1 MKNSK
6 RFYFYIFIIAI
17 LYAIQFYINNKITP
31 VGDQTAFL
39 KYAEEFQ
46 YNYLYFGIDRYFTWS
61 SRLLIESAT
70 LLFSVH
76 EKLFVVVSAM
86 ATFVLLLPSKK
97 FSKELP
103 WLPGFLLF
111 ICIPA
116 SEFLSAGSIP
126 TYVNYIFP
134 ASFLLFSLYFRHSSN
149 QWVKITS
156 LLSFVFAVMQ
166 EQLAIYAFLWLVFE
180 LFRDWK
186 INSDRNWNI
195 LFVVVASLGI
205 LSAKLSPG
213 NAIRFIKNVD
223 SWFPNFINLNS
234 IQKVGLGILE
244 TGDGLLSVSFA
255 FVILFL
261 IVSTIL
267 SIFKNKFTTLILS
280 TVLLL
285 SVLSHKF
292 ELRSVLFTL
301 SAISKVAR
309 ESGTFEFN
317 FVYFGAVL
325 FYFIILFILLF
336 IIWSLS
342 DSKDKVWLSY
352 LFIIGLLGRMVISF
366 SPTLYASGTRTYLPI
381 MLSVFIITCKF
392 INVIY
397 LRMNHIKIN

>member
-1 MKNSK
+1 M
-6 RFYFYIFIIAI
+6 
-17 LYAIQFYINNKITP
+17 
-31 VGDQTAFL
+31 

-70 LLFSVH
+70 LFFSVH
-76 EKLFVVVSAM
+76 EKLFVIVSAL
-86 ATFVLLLPSKK
+86 ATFVFLLPSKK

-103 WLPGFLLF
+103 WLPGFLIF

-126 TYVNYIFP
+126 TYVNYILP
-134 ASFLLFSLYFRHSSN
+134 ASFMLFSLYFRYSSN
-149 QWVKITS
+149 LWVKIAS
-156 LLSFVFAVMQ
+156 FVSFVFAIMQ
-166 EQLAIYAFLWLVFE
+166 EQLAIYAFLWIVFE
-180 LFRDWK
+180 LIRDWK

-195 LFVVVASLGI
+195 LFVVAASLGI
-205 LSAKLSPG
+205 LSAKLAPG
-213 NAIRFIKNVD
+213 NTIRFMKNVD

-255 FVILFL
+255 FVTLFL
-261 IVSTIL
+261 IVSVIL
-267 SIFKNKFTTLILS
+267 SIYKNNFTSFILS
-280 TVLLL
+280 TVVLLT
-285 SVLSHKF
+285 VLSHKF
-292 ELRSVLFTL
+292 EWRSVLFTL
-301 SAISKVAR
+301 SAVSKLAR

-325 FYFIILFILLF
+325 FYFVILLILLF

-366 SPTLYASGTRTYLPI
+366 SPTLYASDTRTYLPI

-392 INVIY
+392 INEIY
-397 LRMNHIKIN
+397 LKMKHRKIN

>member
-6 RFYFYIFIIAI
+6 RFYFYIFIISI

-39 KYAEEFQ
+39 KYAEEYQ

-76 EKLFVVVSAM
+76 EKLFVVASAL

-255 FVILFL
+255 FVTLFL
-261 IVSTIL
+261 IVSVIL
-267 SIFKNKFTTLILS
+267 SIYKNNFTSFLLS
-280 TVLLL
+280 TVVLLT
-285 SVLSHKF
+285 VLSHKF
-292 ELRSVLFTL
+292 EWRSVLFTL
-301 SAISKVAR
+301 SAVSKVAR

-366 SPTLYASGTRTYLPI
+366 SPTLYASDTRTYLPI

-397 LRMNHIKIN
+397 LRMKHIKIN

>member
-39 KYAEEFQ
+39 KYAEEYQ

>member
-6 RFYFYIFIIAI
+6 RFYLYIFIVSV
-17 LYAIQFYINNKITP
+17 LYAIQYYINNKITP

-76 EKLFVVVSAM
+76 EKLFVIVSAL
-86 ATFVLLLPSKK
+86 ATFVFLLPSKK

-103 WLPGFLLF
+103 WLPGFLIF

-126 TYVNYIFP
+126 TYVNYILP
-134 ASFLLFSLYFRHSSN
+134 TSFMLFSLYFRHSSN
-149 QWVKITS
+149 LLVKIAS
-156 LLSFVFAVMQ
+156 FVSFVFAVMQ
-166 EQLAIYAFLWLVFE
+166 EQLAIYAFLWIVFE
-180 LFRDWK
+180 LIRDWK

-195 LFVVVASLGI
+195 LFVVVSSLGI
-205 LSAKLSPG
+205 LSAKLAPG
-213 NAIRFIKNVD
+213 NTIRFMKNVD

-255 FVILFL
+255 FVTLFL
-261 IVSTIL
+261 IVSVIL
-267 SIFKNKFTTLILS
+267 SIYKNNFTSFILS
-280 TVLLL
+280 IVVLLTI
-285 SVLSHKF
+285 LSHKF
-292 ELRSVLFTL
+292 EWRSILFTL
-301 SAISKVAR
+301 SAVSKLAR

-317 FVYFGAVL
+317 FVYLGAVL
-325 FYFIILFILLF
+325 FYFVILFILLF

-366 SPTLYASGTRTYLPI
+366 SPTLYASDTRTYLPI

-392 INVIY
+392 INEIY
-397 LRMNHIKIN
+397 LKIKHRKIN

>member
-6 RFYFYIFIIAI
+6 RFYFYIFIVSV
-17 LYAIQFYINNKITP
+17 LYAIQYYINNKITP

-76 EKLFVVVSAM
+76 EKLFVIVSAL
-86 ATFVLLLPSKK
+86 ATFVFLLPSKK

-103 WLPGFLLF
+103 WLPGFLIF

-126 TYVNYIFP
+126 TYVNYILP
-134 ASFLLFSLYFRHSSN
+134 TSFMLFSLYFRHSSN
-149 QWVKITS
+149 LLVKIAS
-156 LLSFVFAVMQ
+156 FVSFVFAVMQ
-166 EQLAIYAFLWLVFE
+166 EQLAIYAFLWIVFE
-180 LFRDWK
+180 LIRDWK

-195 LFVVVASLGI
+195 LFVVVSSLGI
-205 LSAKLSPG
+205 LSAKLAPG
-213 NAIRFIKNVD
+213 NTIRFMKNVD

-255 FVILFL
+255 FVTLFL
-261 IVSTIL
+261 IVSVIL
-267 SIFKNKFTTLILS
+267 SIYKNNFTSFILS
-280 TVLLL
+280 IVVLLTI
-285 SVLSHKF
+285 LSHKF
-292 ELRSVLFTL
+292 EWRSILFTL
-301 SAISKVAR
+301 SAVSKLAR

-317 FVYFGAVL
+317 FVYLGAVL
-325 FYFIILFILLF
+325 FYFVILFILLF

-366 SPTLYASGTRTYLPI
+366 SPTLYASDTRTYLPI

-392 INVIY
+392 INEIY
-397 LRMNHIKIN
+397 LKIKHRKIN

>member
-39 KYAEEFQ
+39 KYAEEYQ

-76 EKLFVVVSAM
+76 EKLFVVVSAL

-280 TVLLL
+280 IVLLL

-397 LRMNHIKIN
+397 LRMKHIKIN

>member
-76 EKLFVVVSAM
+76 EKLFVVVSVL

-103 WLPGFLLF
+103 WLPGFLIF

-134 ASFLLFSLYFRHSSN
+134 ASFLLFSLYFRYSSN
-149 QWVKITS
+149 QLVKITS
-156 LLSFVFAVMQ
+156 FVSFVFAVMQ
-166 EQLAIYAFLWLVFE
+166 EQLAIYAFLWIVFE
-180 LFRDWK
+180 LIRDWK

-195 LFVVVASLGI
+195 LFVVAASLGI
-205 LSAKLSPG
+205 LSAKLAPG
-213 NAIRFIKNVD
+213 NTIRFMKNVD

-255 FVILFL
+255 FVTLFL
-261 IVSTIL
+261 IVSVIL
-267 SIFKNKFTTLILS
+267 SIYKNNFTSFLLS
-280 TVLLL
+280 TVVLLT
-285 SVLSHKF
+285 VLSHKF
-292 ELRSVLFTL
+292 EWRSVLFTL
-301 SAISKVAR
+301 SAVSKVAR

-325 FYFIILFILLF
+325 FYFVILLILLF

-366 SPTLYASGTRTYLPI
+366 SPTLYASDTRTYLPI

-392 INVIY
+392 INEIY
-397 LRMNHIKIN
+397 LKMKHRKIN

>member
-1 MKNSK
+1 M
-6 RFYFYIFIIAI
+6 
-17 LYAIQFYINNKITP
+17 
-31 VGDQTAFL
+31 
-39 KYAEEFQ
+39 
-46 YNYLYFGIDRYFTWS
+46 
-61 SRLLIESAT
+61 
-70 LLFSVH
+70 
-76 EKLFVVVSAM
+76 
-86 ATFVLLLPSKK
+86 
-97 FSKELP
+97 
-103 WLPGFLLF
+103 
-111 ICIPA
+111 
-116 SEFLSAGSIP
+116 SAGSIP

-195 LFVVVASLGI
+195 LFVVVSSLGI
-205 LSAKLSPG
+205 LSAKLAPG
-213 NAIRFIKNVD
+213 NTIRFMKNVD

-255 FVILFL
+255 FVTLFL
-261 IVSTIL
+261 IVSVIL
-267 SIFKNKFTTLILS
+267 SIYKNNFTSFILS
-280 TVLLL
+280 TVVLLTI
-285 SVLSHKF
+285 LSHKF
-292 ELRSVLFTL
+292 EWRSILFTL
-301 SAISKVAR
+301 SAVSKLAR

-397 LRMNHIKIN
+397 LRMKHIKIN

>member
-6 RFYFYIFIIAI
+6 RFYLYIFIVSV
-17 LYAIQFYINNKITP
+17 LYAIQYYINNKITP

-76 EKLFVVVSAM
+76 EKLFVIVSAL
-86 ATFVLLLPSKK
+86 ATFVFLLPSKK

-103 WLPGFLLF
+103 WLPGFLIF

-126 TYVNYIFP
+126 TYVNYILP
-134 ASFLLFSLYFRHSSN
+134 TSFMLFSLYFRHSSN
-149 QWVKITS
+149 LLVKIAS
-156 LLSFVFAVMQ
+156 FVSFVFAVMQ
-166 EQLAIYAFLWLVFE
+166 EQLAIYAFLWIVFE
-180 LFRDWK
+180 LIRDWK

-195 LFVVVASLGI
+195 LFVVVSSLGI
-205 LSAKLSPG
+205 LSAKLAPG
-213 NAIRFIKNVD
+213 NTIRFMKNVD

-255 FVILFL
+255 FVTLFL
-261 IVSTIL
+261 IVSVIL
-267 SIFKNKFTTLILS
+267 SIYKNNFTSFILS
-280 TVLLL
+280 IVVLLTI
-285 SVLSHKF
+285 LSHKF
-292 ELRSVLFTL
+292 EWRSILFTL
-301 SAISKVAR
+301 SAVSKLAR

-317 FVYFGAVL
+317 FVYLGAVL
-325 FYFIILFILLF
+325 FYFVILFILLF

-342 DSKDKVWLSY
+342 DSKDKVWFSY

-366 SPTLYASGTRTYLPI
+366 SPTLYASDTRTYLPI

-392 INVIY
+392 INEIY
-397 LRMNHIKIN
+397 LKIKHRKIN

>member
-6 RFYFYIFIIAI
+6 RFYFYIFIVSV
-17 LYAIQFYINNKITP
+17 LYAIQYYINNKITP

-76 EKLFVVVSAM
+76 EKLFVIVSAL
-86 ATFVLLLPSKK
+86 ATFVFLLPSKK

-103 WLPGFLLF
+103 WLPGFLIF

-126 TYVNYIFP
+126 TYVNYILP
-134 ASFLLFSLYFRHSSN
+134 TSFMLFSLYFRHSSN
-149 QWVKITS
+149 LLVKIAS
-156 LLSFVFAVMQ
+156 FVSFVFAVMQ
-166 EQLAIYAFLWLVFE
+166 EQLAIYAFLWIVFE
-180 LFRDWK
+180 LIRDWK

-255 FVILFL
+255 FVTLFL
-261 IVSTIL
+261 IVSVIL
-267 SIFKNKFTTLILS
+267 SIYKNNFTSFILS
-280 TVLLL
+280 IVVLLTI
-285 SVLSHKF
+285 LSHKF
-292 ELRSVLFTL
+292 EWRSILFTL
-301 SAISKVAR
+301 SAVSKLAR

-317 FVYFGAVL
+317 FVYLGAVL
-325 FYFIILFILLF
+325 FYFVILFILLF

-366 SPTLYASGTRTYLPI
+366 SPTLYASDTRTYLPI

-392 INVIY
+392 INEIY
-397 LRMNHIKIN
+397 LKIKHRKIN

>member
-6 RFYFYIFIIAI
+6 RFYLYIFIVSV
-17 LYAIQFYINNKITP
+17 LYAIQYYINNKITP

-76 EKLFVVVSAM
+76 EKLFVIVSAL
-86 ATFVLLLPSKK
+86 ATFVFLLPSKK

-103 WLPGFLLF
+103 WLPGFLIF

-126 TYVNYIFP
+126 TYVNYILP
-134 ASFLLFSLYFRHSSN
+134 ASFMLFSLYFRHSSN
-149 QWVKITS
+149 LWVKITS
-156 LLSFVFAVMQ
+156 FVSFVFAVMQ
-166 EQLAIYAFLWLVFE
+166 EQLAIYAFLWIIFE
-180 LFRDWK
+180 LIRDWK

-205 LSAKLSPG
+205 LSAKLAPG
-213 NAIRFIKNVD
+213 NTIRFMKNVD

-261 IVSTIL
+261 IVSIIL
-267 SIFKNKFTTLILS
+267 SIYKNNFTSFILS
-280 TVLLL
+280 TVVLL

-292 ELRSVLFTL
+292 EWRSVLFTL
-301 SAISKVAR
+301 SAVSKLAR

-325 FYFIILFILLF
+325 FYFVILLILLF

-366 SPTLYASGTRTYLPI
+366 SPTLYASDTRTYLPI

-392 INVIY
+392 INEIY
-397 LRMNHIKIN
+397 LKMKHRKIN

>member
-1 MKNSK
+1 M
-6 RFYFYIFIIAI
+6 
-17 LYAIQFYINNKITP
+17 
-31 VGDQTAFL
+31 
-39 KYAEEFQ
+39 
-46 YNYLYFGIDRYFTWS
+46 
-61 SRLLIESAT
+61 
-70 LLFSVH
+70 
-76 EKLFVVVSAM
+76 
-86 ATFVLLLPSKK
+86 
-97 FSKELP
+97 
-103 WLPGFLLF
+103 
-111 ICIPA
+111 
-116 SEFLSAGSIP
+116 SAGSIP

-156 LLSFVFAVMQ
+156 LLSFVFAVIQ

-397 LRMNHIKIN
+397 LRMKHIKIN

>member
-1 MKNSK
+1 M
-6 RFYFYIFIIAI
+6 
-17 LYAIQFYINNKITP
+17 YAIQFYINNKITP

-39 KYAEEFQ
+39 KYAEEYQ

-76 EKLFVVVSAM
+76 EKLFVVVSAL

-280 TVLLL
+280 IVLLL

-381 MLSVFIITCKF
+381 MISVFIITCKF

-397 LRMNHIKIN
+397 LRMKDIKIN

>member
-1 MKNSK
+1 
-6 RFYFYIFIIAI
+6 
-17 LYAIQFYINNKITP
+17 
-31 VGDQTAFL
+31 
-39 KYAEEFQ
+39 
-46 YNYLYFGIDRYFTWS
+46 
-61 SRLLIESAT
+61 
-70 LLFSVH
+70 
-76 EKLFVVVSAM
+76 
-86 ATFVLLLPSKK
+86 
-97 FSKELP
+97 
-103 WLPGFLLF
+103 
-111 ICIPA
+111 
-116 SEFLSAGSIP
+116 
-126 TYVNYIFP
+126 
-134 ASFLLFSLYFRHSSN
+134 
-149 QWVKITS
+149 
-156 LLSFVFAVMQ
+156 MQ

-397 LRMNHIKIN
+397 LRMKHIKIN

>member
-6 RFYFYIFIIAI
+6 RFYLYIFIVSV
-17 LYAIQFYINNKITP
+17 LYAIQYYINNKITP

-76 EKLFVVVSAM
+76 EKLFVIVSAL
-86 ATFVLLLPSKK
+86 ATFVFLLPSKK

-103 WLPGFLLF
+103 WLPGFLIF

-126 TYVNYIFP
+126 TYVNYILP
-134 ASFLLFSLYFRHSSN
+134 ASFMLFSLYFRHSSN
-149 QWVKITS
+149 LLVKIAS
-156 LLSFVFAVMQ
+156 FVSFVFAVMQ
-166 EQLAIYAFLWLVFE
+166 EQLAIYAFLWIVFE
-180 LFRDWK
+180 LIRDWK

-195 LFVVVASLGI
+195 LFVVVSSLGI
-205 LSAKLSPG
+205 LSAKLAPG
-213 NAIRFIKNVD
+213 NTIRFMKNVD

-234 IQKVGLGILE
+234 ILGILE

-255 FVILFL
+255 FVTLFL
-261 IVSTIL
+261 IVSVIL
-267 SIFKNKFTTLILS
+267 SIYKNNFTSFILS
-280 TVLLL
+280 TVVLLTI
-285 SVLSHKF
+285 LSHKF
-292 ELRSVLFTL
+292 EWRSILFTL
-301 SAISKVAR
+301 SAVSKLAR

-325 FYFIILFILLF
+325 FYFVILFILLF

-366 SPTLYASGTRTYLPI
+366 SPTLYASDTRTYLPI

-392 INVIY
+392 INEIY
-397 LRMNHIKIN
+397 LKIKHRKIN

>member
-39 KYAEEFQ
+39 KYAEEYQ

-76 EKLFVVVSAM
+76 EKLFVVVSAL

-280 TVLLL
+280 IVLLL

-381 MLSVFIITCKF
+381 MISVFIITCKF

-397 LRMNHIKIN
+397 LRMKDIKIN

>member
-6 RFYFYIFIIAI
+6 RFYFYIFIISI

-39 KYAEEFQ
+39 KYAEEYQ

-76 EKLFVVVSAM
+76 EKLFVVASAL

-255 FVILFL
+255 FVTLFL
-261 IVSTIL
+261 IVSVIL
-267 SIFKNKFTTLILS
+267 SIYKNNFTSFLLS
-280 TVLLL
+280 TVVLLT
-285 SVLSHKF
+285 VLSHKF
-292 ELRSVLFTL
+292 EWRSVLFTL
-301 SAISKVAR
+301 SAVSKVAR

-325 FYFIILFILLF
+325 FYFVILLILLF

-366 SPTLYASGTRTYLPI
+366 SPTLYASDTRTYLPI

-397 LRMNHIKIN
+397 LSMKHIKIN

>member
-39 KYAEEFQ
+39 KYAEEYQ

-76 EKLFVVVSAM
+76 EKLFVVVSAL

-149 QWVKITS
+149 PWVKITS

-280 TVLLL
+280 IVLLL

-397 LRMNHIKIN
+397 LRMKDIKIN

>member
-39 KYAEEFQ
+39 KYAEEYQ

-381 MLSVFIITCKF
+381 LLSVFIITCKF
-392 INVIY
+392 INVLY

>member
-1 MKNSK
+1 MKNNK
-6 RFYFYIFIIAI
+6 RFYLYIFIVSV
-17 LYAIQFYINNKITP
+17 LYAIQYYINNKITP

-76 EKLFVVVSAM
+76 EKLFVIVSAL
-86 ATFVLLLPSKK
+86 ATFVFLLPSKK

-103 WLPGFLLF
+103 WLPGFLIF

-126 TYVNYIFP
+126 TYVNFILP
-134 ASFLLFSLYFRHSSN
+134 ASFMLFSLYFRHSSN
-149 QWVKITS
+149 LWVKITS
-156 LLSFVFAVMQ
+156 LVS
-166 EQLAIYAFLWLVFE
+166 FE
-180 LFRDWK
+180 LIRDWK

-205 LSAKLSPG
+205 LSAKLAPG
-213 NAIRFIKNVD
+213 NTIRFMKNVD

-234 IQKVGLGILE
+234 IQKVSLGILE

-255 FVILFL
+255 FVTLFL
-261 IVSTIL
+261 IVSVIL
-267 SIFKNKFTTLILS
+267 SIYKNNFTSFMLS
-280 TVLLL
+280 TVVLLTI
-285 SVLSHKF
+285 LSHKF
-292 ELRSVLFTL
+292 EWRSVLFTL
-301 SAISKVAR
+301 SAVSKLAR

-325 FYFIILFILLF
+325 FYFVILLILLF

-366 SPTLYASGTRTYLPI
+366 SPTLYASDTRTYLPI

-392 INVIY
+392 INEIY
-397 LRMNHIKIN
+397 LKMKHRKIN

>member
-6 RFYFYIFIIAI
+6 RFYLYIFIVSV
-17 LYAIQFYINNKITP
+17 LYAIQYYINNKITP
-31 VGDQTAFL
+31 VGDQTEFL

-76 EKLFVVVSAM
+76 EKLFVFVSAL
-86 ATFVLLLPSKK
+86 ATFVFLLPSKK

-103 WLPGFLLF
+103 WLPGFLIF

-134 ASFLLFSLYFRHSSN
+134 ASFMLFSLYFRHSSN
-149 QWVKITS
+149 LLVKIAS
-156 LLSFVFAVMQ
+156 FVSFVFAVMQ
-166 EQLAIYAFLWLVFE
+166 EQLAIYAFLWIVFE
-180 LFRDWK
+180 LIRDWK

-195 LFVVVASLGI
+195 LFVVVSSLGI
-205 LSAKLSPG
+205 LSAKLAPG
-213 NAIRFIKNVD
+213 NTIRFMKNVD

-255 FVILFL
+255 FVTLFL
-261 IVSTIL
+261 IVSVIL
-267 SIFKNKFTTLILS
+267 SIYKNNFTSFILS
-280 TVLLL
+280 TVVLLT
-285 SVLSHKF
+285 VLSHKF
-292 ELRSVLFTL
+292 EWRSILFTL
-301 SAISKVAR
+301 SAVSKLAR
-309 ESGTFEFN
+309 ESGTFKFN

-325 FYFIILFILLF
+325 FYFVILFILLF

-366 SPTLYASGTRTYLPI
+366 SPTLYASDTRTYLPI

-392 INVIY
+392 INEIY
-397 LRMNHIKIN
+397 LKIKHRKIN